1 VSRIVRFIVEC
12 YDRNSSRA
20 HALRQPTQERSGY
33 VAALVRRRWRPIVT
47 DMETLVQ
54 AAIVKVC
61 GIDVE
66 RIDPSAQLADIGVD
80 SLAAAEVLVEL
91 EIQLD
96 KQLPVDVLRRLE
108 QVETVRDIAAQLDL
122 ALQNG
127 PSAV

>member
-1 VSRIVRFIVEC
+1 MTE
-12 YDRNSSRA
+12 
-20 HALRQPTQERSGY
+20 
-33 VAALVRRRWRPIVT
+33 
-47 DMETLVQ
+47 MESLVQ

-61 GIDVE
+61 GIDVA
-66 RIDPSAQLADIGVD
+66 RIDPTAQLADIGVD

-108 QVETVRDIAAQLDL
+108 QVETVGDIAAQLDA

-127 PSAV
+127 PSTVR